1 MHSVMNDKGCKGSVG
16 HFVKSFLRRPTFQL
30 HRRSERTLHPVSR
43 GSHFNTAEMPQSS
56 LHEWKESPDTFLM
69 MPQKS
74 EAP

>member
-1 MHSVMNDKGCKGSVG
+1 MHTVMYDNGCKEGCGSFSEV
-16 HFVKSFLRRPTFQL
+16 FLRRPTLQL
-30 HRRSERTLHPVSR
+30 HKRTERTLYPVSR

-56 LHEWKESPDTFLM
+56 LHGWEESPVTFLM